1 MNFEE
6 AFNHL
11 KSDKV
16 MLFLIQRFGK
26 EITLYDRYEDN
37 YAKAISL
44 LIIEQQVSFKAAITI
59 KKRFIKLIDKK
70 NNKDILSME
79 DEKLQSIGI
88 SNRKV
93 SYIKNTYQYFKEN
106 KIEFQKLND
115 NEIIKELIKIKGVG
129 LWTAEMFLIF
139 ILFKINIFSKG
150 DLALINS
157 VKKNYQIENLDD
169 LKLERITQKWEPYK
183 SIASL
188 LLWKSIEEKSLLQ
201 LNRISNKLQ

>member
-16 MLFLIQRFGK
+16 MSFLIQKFGK

-70 NNKDILSME
+70 NNKDILGID

-93 SYIKNTYQYFKEN
+93 SYIKNTYQYFEEN

-188 LLWKSIEEKSLLQ
+188 LLWKSIEEKVFY
-201 LNRISNKLQ
+201 N

>member
-16 MLFLIQRFGK
+16 MSFLIQKFGK

-70 NNKDILSME
+70 NNKDILGIE
-79 DEKLQSIGI
+79 DEKLQSVGI

-93 SYIKNTYQYFKEN
+93 SYIKNTYQYFEEN

-188 LLWKSIEEKSLLQ
+188 LLWKSIEEKVFY
-201 LNRISNKLQ
+201 N

>member
-16 MLFLIQRFGK
+16 MSFLIQKFGK

-70 NNKDILSME
+70 NNKDILGIE

-93 SYIKNTYQYFKEN
+93 SYIKNTYQYFEEN

-139 ILFKINIFSKG
+139 ILFKKNIFSKG

-188 LLWKSIEEKSLLQ
+188 LLWKSIEEKVFY
-201 LNRISNKLQ
+201 N

>member
-16 MLFLIQRFGK
+16 MSFLIQKFGK

-70 NNKDILSME
+70 NNKDILGIE

-93 SYIKNTYQYFKEN
+93 SYIKNTYQYFEEN

-169 LKLERITQKWEPYK
+169 LKLEKITQKWEPYK

-188 LLWKSIEEKSLLQ
+188 LPWKSIEEKVFY
-201 LNRISNKLQ
+201 N

>member
-1 MNFEE
+1 MNFGE

-16 MLFLIQRFGK
+16 MSFLIQKFGK

-70 NNKDILSME
+70 NNKDIL
-79 DEKLQSIGI
+79 DIDGKKLQSIGI

-93 SYIKNTYQYFKEN
+93 SYIKNTYQYFEEN

-115 NEIIKELIKIKGVG
+115 DEIIKELIKIKGVG
-129 LWTAEMFLIF
+129 LWTSEMFLIF

-188 LLWKSIEEKSLLQ
+188 LLWKSIEEKVFY
-201 LNRISNKLQ
+201 N

>member
-16 MLFLIQRFGK
+16 MSFLIQKFGK

-70 NNKDILSME
+70 NNKDILSIKE
-79 DEKLQSIGI
+79 EKLQSIGI

-93 SYIKNTYQYFKEN
+93 SYIKNTYQYFEEN

-188 LLWKSIEEKSLLQ
+188 LLWKSIEEKVFY
-201 LNRISNKLQ
+201 N

>member
-16 MLFLIQRFGK
+16 MSFLIQKFGK

-70 NNKDILSME
+70 NNKDILGIE

-93 SYIKNTYQYFKEN
+93 SYIKNTYQYFEEN

-169 LKLERITQKWEPYK
+169 PKLERITRKWEPYK

-188 LLWKSIEEKSLLQ
+188 LLWKSIEEKVFY
-201 LNRISNKLQ
+201 N

>member
-16 MLFLIQRFGK
+16 MSFLIQKFGK

-59 KKRFIKLIDKK
+59 KKRFIKIIDKK
-70 NNKDILSME
+70 NNKDILGIE

-93 SYIKNTYQYFKEN
+93 SYIKNTYQYFEEN

-188 LLWKSIEEKSLLQ
+188 LLWKSIEEKVFY
-201 LNRISNKLQ
+201 N

>member
-16 MLFLIQRFGK
+16 MLFLIQKFGK
-26 EITLYDRYEDN
+26 EITLYDRYEEN

-70 NNKDILSME
+70 KNKDILGIE

-93 SYIKNTYQYFKEN
+93 SYIKNTYQYFEEN

-129 LWTAEMFLIF
+129 LWTSEMFLIF

-188 LLWKSIEEKSLLQ
+188 LLWKSIEEKVFY
-201 LNRISNKLQ
+201 N

>member
-16 MLFLIQRFGK
+16 MSFLIQKFGK

-37 YAKAISL
+37 YAKAIAL

-70 NNKDILSME
+70 INKDILGIK

-93 SYIKNTYQYFKEN
+93 SYIKNTYQYFEEN

-188 LLWKSIEEKSLLQ
+188 LLWKSIEEKVFY
-201 LNRISNKLQ
+201 N

>member
-16 MLFLIQRFGK
+16 MSFLIQKFGK
-26 EITLYDRYEDN
+26 EITIYDRYEDN

-70 NNKDILSME
+70 SNKDILGIE
-79 DEKLQSIGI
+79 DEKIQSIGI

-93 SYIKNTYQYFKEN
+93 SYIKNTYQYFEEN

-188 LLWKSIEEKSLLQ
+188 LLWKSIEEKVFY
-201 LNRISNKLQ
+201 N

>member
-16 MLFLIQRFGK
+16 MSFLIQKFGK

-70 NNKDILSME
+70 NNKDILGIE

-93 SYIKNTYQYFKEN
+93 SYIKNTYQYFEEN

-139 ILFKINIFSKG
+139 ILFKINIFSRG

-188 LLWKSIEEKSLLQ
+188 LLWKSIEEKVFY
-201 LNRISNKLQ
+201 N

>member
-1 MNFEE
+1 MNFEK

-16 MLFLIQRFGK
+16 MSFLIQKFGE

-37 YAKAISL
+37 YAKAIAL

-70 NNKDILSME
+70 NNKDILGIK

-93 SYIKNTYQYFKEN
+93 SYIKNTYQYFEEN
-106 KIEFQKLND
+106 KIDFQKLND

-139 ILFKINIFSKG
+139 ILFKMNIFSKG
-150 DLALINS
+150 DLALVNS

-188 LLWKSIEEKSLLQ
+188 LLWKSIEEKVFY
-201 LNRISNKLQ
+201 N

>member
-1 MNFEE
+1 MNFKE
-6 AFNHL
+6 AFYHL

-16 MLFLIQRFGK
+16 MSFLIQKFGK

-70 NNKDILSME
+70 NNKDILSIE

-93 SYIKNTYQYFKEN
+93 SYIKNTYQYFEEN

-188 LLWKSIEEKSLLQ
+188 LLWKSIEEKVFY
-201 LNRISNKLQ
+201 N

>member
-1 MNFEE
+1 MNFSK
-6 AFNHL
+6 AFKHL
-11 KSDKV
+11 EKDEVLS
-16 MLFLIQRFGK
+16 FLIKRFGD
-26 EITLYDRYEDN
+26 EITLKDRYESN

-59 KKRFIKLIDKK
+59 KKRVIKLIDKK
-70 NNKDILSME
+70 INKDILGIK

-93 SYIKNTYQYFKEN
+93 SYIKNTYQYFEEN

-188 LLWKSIEEKSLLQ
+188 LLWKSIEEKVFY
-201 LNRISNKLQ
+201 N

>member
-11 KSDKV
+11 QSDKV
-16 MLFLIQRFGK
+16 MSFLIQKFGK

-70 NNKDILSME
+70 NNKDILGIQ

-93 SYIKNTYQYFKEN
+93 SYIKNTYQYFEEN

-188 LLWKSIEEKSLLQ
+188 LLWKSIEEKVFY
-201 LNRISNKLQ
+201 N

>member
-16 MLFLIQRFGK
+16 MSFLIQKFGK

-70 NNKDILSME
+70 NNKDILGIE

-93 SYIKNTYQYFKEN
+93 SYIKNTYQYFEEN

-115 NEIIKELIKIKGVG
+115 NEIIKELIKIKGIG

-150 DLALINS
+150 DLALVNS

-188 LLWKSIEEKSLLQ
+188 LLWKSIEEKVFY
-201 LNRISNKLQ
+201 N

>member
-16 MLFLIQRFGK
+16 MLFLIQKFGK

-70 NNKDILSME
+70 NNKDILGIE

-93 SYIKNTYQYFKEN
+93 SYIKNTYQYFEEN

-188 LLWKSIEEKSLLQ
+188 LLWKSIEEKIFFKK
-201 LNRISNKLQ
+201 N